1 MLWLKSRVRE
11 EHLITQGGGGMK
23 AGASSKGL
31 SPGRCS
37 IGEQDGSSHHQTSAD
52 RRMTSRKWSQEEN
65 RVVMQRYYKCE
76 YGRNG
81 YRKRMHAIWN
91 EIGMFNV
98 TDQTFLKGIMG
109 CYNTN

>member
-1 MLWLKSRVRE
+1 MQLFPTNHNYFLDLNFFLVIE
-11 EHLITQGGGGMK
+11 TIFYN
-23 AGASSKGL
+23 
-31 SPGRCS
+31 
-37 IGEQDGSSHHQTSAD
+37 EQDGPSHHQTSAD
-52 RRMTSRKWSQEEN
+52 RRMTSRKWSKEEN

-91 EIGMFNV
+91 EIGMINV

-109 CYNTN
+109 CYSTN